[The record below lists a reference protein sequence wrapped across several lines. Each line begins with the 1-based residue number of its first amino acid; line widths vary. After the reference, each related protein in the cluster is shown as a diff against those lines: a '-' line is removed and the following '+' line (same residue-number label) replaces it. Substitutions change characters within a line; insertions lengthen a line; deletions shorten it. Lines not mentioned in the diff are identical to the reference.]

1 MKRPQQRC
9 FFWPQTFFF
18 GHENTSETGNW
29 LQYQPFAGGKVI
41 SEDVTLDE
49 VETTGITVQVSLV
62 KVVSLCVCVCVC
74 MLVDNSELPMHADRD
89 GGARLRVHTHI
100 STCRKTTQT
109 YKR

>member
-1 MKRPQQRC
+1 MKRPQQSC

-62 KVVSLCVCVCVC
+62 KVVSLCVCVC